1 MTRQQAKRTTPT
13 GALVKTYGERIEMIP
28 LVQLK
33 PYPRNSRIHSRKQIG
48 QIADSLKRFG
58 FTNPVLIDD
67 DNMILAGHGRAEAAK
82 LIGMEAVPCLR
93 LSSMSAAEKRA
104 YVLADNKLAL
114 NAGWDDD
121 ILAGELK
128 LILDDVNGID
138 IGITGFT
145 VAEIDTLLDT
155 AESGPTPLDDGDDTL
170 PEPASY
176 IVSRVGDIWQ
186 LGNHRLA
193 CGDARDEEVYRT
205 LMSPGRDG
213 GAERAQMVFTD
224 PPYNVRIRGNVSNS
238 SGHREFVMAS
248 GEMSQDAFVAFLTST
263 FQRMATWSEDG
274 SIHFVCMDW
283 RHMDEI
289 SAAGR
294 AVFSEL
300 KNLIVWA
307 KDNAGMGTFYRSRH
321 ELIFAFKNG
330 AAPHINAFEL
340 GQNGRSR
347 TNVWNY
353 RGITSP
359 TKESR
364 EALQLH
370 PTVKPVAMVADA
382 LKDCSRRGGIVL
394 DSFCGS
400 GTILIAAQKTG
411 RRARAIELDPSYCDT
426 AIRRWQLFAK
436 DDAVL
441 VATGETF
448 DEVAARREAEPA
460 VPSAGEMAGQ
470 DPEEGEVP

>member
-1 MTRQQAKRTTPT
+1 MTPRQAKRTTPT
-13 GALVKTYGERIEMIP
+13 GDLVKTYGERIEMIP
-28 LVQLK
+28 LDRLK
-33 PYPRNSRIHSRKQIG
+33 PYPRNARIHSRKQIG

-58 FTNPVLIDD
+58 FTNPVLVDD
-67 DNMILAGHGRAEAAK
+67 GNMILAGHGRVEAAK
-82 LIGMEAVPCLR
+82 LIRMTAVPCLR

-128 LILDDVNGID
+128 LILDDVGEID

-145 VAEIDTLLDT
+145 VAEIDSLLDT
-155 AESGPTPLDDGDDTL
+155 AESGQTPQDDGDDTV
-170 PEPASY
+170 PDPAPY
-176 IVSRVGDIWQ
+176 VVNRTGDIWQ

-193 CGDARDEEVYRT
+193 CGDARDDQVYRA
-205 LMSPGRDG
+205 LMSTGCDG
-213 GAERAQMVFTD
+213 GAERARMVFTD

-238 SGHREFVMAS
+238 NGHREFVMAS
-248 GEMSQDAFVAFLTST
+248 GEMSPDAFVTFLTST

-283 RHMDEI
+283 RHLDEI

-307 KDNAGMGTFYRSRH
+307 KENAGMGTFYRSRH

-330 AAPHINAFEL
+330 TAPHINAFEL

-347 TNVWNY
+347 T
-353 RGITSP
+353 
-359 TKESR
+359 K
-364 EALQLH
+364 
-370 PTVKPVAMVADA
+370 
-382 LKDCSRRGGIVL
+382 
-394 DSFCGS
+394 S
-400 GTILIAAQKTG
+400 GTTEASLRRRRNRG
-411 RRARAIELDPSYCDT
+411 RPCSFT
-426 AIRRWQLFAK
+426 
-436 DDAVL
+436 
-441 VATGETF
+441 
-448 DEVAARREAEPA
+448 P
-460 VPSAGEMAGQ
+460 P
-470 DPEEGEVP
+470 